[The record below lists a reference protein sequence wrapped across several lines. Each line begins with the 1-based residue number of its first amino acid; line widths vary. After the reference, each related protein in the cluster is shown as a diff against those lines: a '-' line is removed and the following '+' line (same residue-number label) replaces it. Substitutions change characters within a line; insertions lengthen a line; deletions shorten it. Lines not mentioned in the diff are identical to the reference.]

1 MQQQKIKRQKAK
13 GKEMICYNNHGFLE
27 ERLFFLV
34 SCLVFLE
41 RVWRVVLLCR

>member
-1 MQQQKIKRQKAK
+1 MQQQKIKEAK
-13 GKEMICYNNHGFLE
+13 GKEMICYNNHRFLE
-27 ERLFFLV
+27 ERLFLV